1 MEVYHLA
8 KPGRW
13 HSSSCW
19 ENSVNLMKA
28 QTKTEAWKDNLP
40 WKDKR
45 QLSSIKHWNCFK
57 CNIGETSEKQGG
69 AHMGFSEHT
78 DTIFNWTRFF
88 FLNHPLGIKQ
98 TQHFHPEH
106 YLLLLI
112 TTSADALC
120 WQPGTGVTC
129 HLMRKASSEL
139 RVLPQPAMLTQ
150 NHYRDV
156 QFFYTSK
163 KIDNKPIKKIKP
175 WSKWHNKKLWFLFG
189 RAKHCTNT
197 NCKNGIL

>member
-57 CNIGETSEKQGG
+57 GNIGETSEKQGG

-88 FLNHPLGIKQ
+88 FKSPPGNQATTAFSPWTLLTPAYHHISWCSLLAARHWSDMSLDAESFQWVKGFATASQAYAEPLQRRTI
-98 TQHFHPEH
+98 
-106 YLLLLI
+106 
-112 TTSADALC
+112 
-120 WQPGTGVTC
+120 
-129 HLMRKASSEL
+129 
-139 RVLPQPAMLTQ
+139 
-150 NHYRDV
+150 
-156 QFFYTSK
+156 
-163 KIDNKPIKKIKP
+163 
-175 WSKWHNKKLWFLFG
+175 FLY
-189 RAKHCTNT
+189 K
-197 NCKNGIL
+197 